1 VKAEELWKERLLAV
15 KGESGIGGRLIGR
28 DTWSWDEVTFTSSS
42 SRAKSPVAITSTFP
56 DLKNDLVS
64 LKISLRIAS
73 GSISSGPERLKD
85 PCEISILPPNEQFLQ
100 VTVMPSGLALVR
112 VSWSI
117 SIQPG
122 T

>member
-42 SRAKSPVAITSTFP
+42 SRAKSPVAITSTYP
-56 DLKNDLVS
+56 DLKNEQVS
-64 LKISLRIAS
+64 LNIAS
-73 GSISSGPERLKD
+73 SPLSPDGPERLKE

-100 VTVMPSGLALVR
+100 ETVMPCGLALVR

-117 SIQPG
+117 SVQPG
-122 T
+122 S